1 MLMHT
6 NYDKVKQMDVKVGIP
21 QALLYHE
28 FGKFWLDFFQNIGVS
43 AALSGETNKHMLDR
57 GMSLAIDES
66 CIPLKVYLGHVESL
80 LDTCSHIFVPRIAQY
95 YPDNHLCAKLAG
107 LPDIV
112 QNTFRLANKELI
124 SPNIENKS
132 ATTMLKAVQS
142 ICHPLGVPAIAGHRA
157 YYKALKEWK
166 GDIPIRSGHPSQA
179 RIAVIGHSYII
190 KDVFFNS
197 DIQNFFKSQKVDIIT
212 PEDLPSRKIYEEAKA
227 FQQDI
232 YWQLSMKIAGATR
245 YFCGQTD
252 IAGIIMVSSF
262 GCGPDS
268 LVNEY
273 LEHHILKPS
282 NKPHMMINIDEHTGN
297 AGLITRIEAFWDMI
311 ERRLKLEGKLPSY
324 GLS

>member
-1 MLMHT
+1 
-6 NYDKVKQMDVKVGIP
+6 MDIKVGIP

-28 FGKFWLDFFQNIGVS
+28 FGSLWLDFFHNIGVPV
-43 AALSGETNKHMLDR
+43 ALSGKTNKLLLDR

-66 CIPLKVYLGHVESL
+66 CLPLKVYLGHVESL

-112 QNTFRLANKELI
+112 QNTFRLANAKLI
-124 SPNIENKS
+124 SPNIENRS
-132 ATTMLKAVQS
+132 STTMLKAVKT
-142 ICHPLGVPAIAGHRA
+142 ICQPLGVSVLTGHRA
-157 YYKALKEWK
+157 YRQALKQWK
-166 GDIPIRSGHPSQA
+166 DNIPSQSRQPSKA
-179 RIAVIGHSYII
+179 RIAVIGHDYII
-190 KDVFFNS
+190 KDFFFSS
-197 DIQNFFKSQKVDIIT
+197 DFGDFFKSQRVDILT
-212 PEDLPSRKIYEEAKA
+212 PNDIPRKIIFEKAKA
-227 FQQDI
+227 FRQEI
-232 YWQLSMKIAGATR
+232 YWQLSMKIAGATQ
-245 YFCGQTD
+245 YFSEQCD
-252 IAGIIMVSSF
+252 IAGVIMVSSF

-282 NKPHMMINIDEHTGN
+282 DKPYMLINIDEHTGN

-311 ERRLKLEGKLPSY
+311 ERRFKLEGKLSSH

>member
-1 MLMHT
+1 MS
-6 NYDKVKQMDVKVGIP
+6 VKVGIP

-28 FGKFWLDFFQNIGVS
+28 FGGFWLEFFQNIRVPVT
-43 AALSGETNKHMLDR
+43 LSGNTNKQILDR

-80 LDTCSHIFVPRIAQY
+80 LNTCSHIFIPRIAQY
-95 YPDNHLCAKLAG
+95 YPDNHFCAKLAG

-112 QNTFRLANKELI
+112 QNTFRLTGKELL
-124 SPNIENKS
+124 SPNIENS
-132 ATTMLKAVQS
+132 SQATVVKAVRT
-142 ICHPLGVPAIAGHRA
+142 ICQPLGLSAISGQRA
-157 YYKALKEWK
+157 YY
-166 GDIPIRSGHPSQA
+166 QA
-179 RIAVIGHSYII
+179 RKAWKDNIPLQSDHTAKAKIAVIGHSYII
-190 KDVFFNS
+190 KDVFFNN
-197 DIQNFFKSQKVDIIT
+197 DIEKFFKSQAVEIIT
-212 PEDLPSRKIYEEAKA
+212 PNDLPNKTIYEEAKA
-227 FQQDI
+227 FRQDI

-245 YFCGQTD
+245 YFCRQSD

-282 NKPHMMINIDEHTGN
+282 NKPHMVITIDEHTGN
-297 AGLITRIEAFWDMI
+297 AGLITRVEAFWDMVS
-311 ERRLKLEGKLPSY
+311 RRLKLEDKLSSY